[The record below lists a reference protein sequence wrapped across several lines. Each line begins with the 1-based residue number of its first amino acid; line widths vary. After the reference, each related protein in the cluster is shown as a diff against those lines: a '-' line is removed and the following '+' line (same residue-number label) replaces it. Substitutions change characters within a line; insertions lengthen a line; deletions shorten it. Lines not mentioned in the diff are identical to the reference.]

1 MPNLLTLR
9 VIGSCLILS
18 QAIGPSSSILSTR
31 TGSGSPGFTDLF
43 QPYLETPRME
53 SGNFCMQSTE
63 LWAPSYLKGLEQGCT
78 KGYHSNEK
86 PPEPEEA
93 LSEPKVKT
101 STEVVIQSAEMMRR
115 ERPSSDEP
123 KQLLPVKVSGSLAQA
138 LSKLDLSPKDQPPV
152 HGSADT
158 SSLEVSAA
166 TTCKNSGCKAVYQ
179 GEESNRETCTFHPGV
194 PVFHEGMKYWSCCG
208 MKTTDF
214 TAFLE
219 QKGCSRGKHTWVKKQ
234 DKKLVSCWHDWHQT
248 GSQVVVT
255 IYAKTP
261 RPNLSSV
268 KANRTTL
275 DIHITFEGD
284 KVFQAKL
291 DLWGVINVEKSFL
304 NMLPSKVEITL
315 KKENAVTWAR
325 LEHPQSKPQ
334 TLQQQLETDSSESQ
348 EARGAN
354 PEEESDD
361 SLSWSEE
368 EEGEERVEGERSQA
382 LPASHVSDGK

>member
-166 TTCKNSGCKAVYQ
+166 TTCKNSGCKA
-179 GEESNRETCTFHPGV
+179 
-194 PVFHEGMKYWSCCG
+194 
-208 MKTTDF
+208 
-214 TAFLE
+214 
-219 QKGCSRGKHTWVKKQ
+219 

>member
-1 MPNLLTLR
+1 
-9 VIGSCLILS
+9 
-18 QAIGPSSSILSTR
+18 
-31 TGSGSPGFTDLF
+31 
-43 QPYLETPRME
+43 
-53 SGNFCMQSTE
+53 
-63 LWAPSYLKGLEQGCT
+63 
-78 KGYHSNEK
+78 
-86 PPEPEEA
+86 
-93 LSEPKVKT
+93 
-101 STEVVIQSAEMMRR
+101 MMRR

-158 SSLEVSAA
+158 SSLEVSAG
-166 TTCKNSGCKAVYQ
+166 TTCKNSGCKA
-179 GEESNRETCTFHPGV
+179 
-194 PVFHEGMKYWSCCG
+194 
-208 MKTTDF
+208 
-214 TAFLE
+214 
-219 QKGCSRGKHTWVKKQ
+219 
-234 DKKLVSCWHDWHQT
+234 
-248 GSQVVVT
+248 
-255 IYAKTP
+255 
-261 RPNLSSV
+261 
-268 KANRTTL
+268 
-275 DIHITFEGD
+275 
-284 KVFQAKL
+284 
-291 DLWGVINVEKSFL
+291 VINVEKSFL